1 MTFFGDNGLSTVATV
16 ATGVASILALA
27 FVLALVLAF
36 VLPFVV
42 VPRWLSFLCSSI
54 DADAAATA
62 VGDAVDADVDI
73 VVKNA
78 DEASINSGVNDDE

>member
-16 ATGVASILALA
+16 ATDVASILVLA
-27 FVLALVLAF
+27 FVLALVL
-36 VLPFVV
+36 
-42 VPRWLSFLCSSI
+42 VPRWLFFLCSSI
-54 DADAAATA
+54 DADATATA
-62 VGDAVDADVDI
+62 VGDDADADVDI